1 MPPKRAH
8 DTDHFELRS
17 PHTLTIKDLVTII
30 SMAIS
35 LALAWG
41 VFDTRITVLEKEAIA
56 FQSAS
61 SREQSDIG
69 DINSQL
75 RRLELRV
82 QDDGHFIDDLYRD
95 LKKPVPRHTDT
106 RD

>member
-1 MPPKRAH
+1 MPVKRTH
-8 DTDHFELRS
+8 DTDGFELRS
-17 PHTLTIKDLVTII
+17 PHILTIKDLVTII

-41 VFDTRITVLEKEAIA
+41 VFDTRITVLEKETIALQAI
-56 FQSAS
+56 SA
-61 SREQSDIG
+61 RQQSDIS
-69 DINSQL
+69 DVNSQL
-75 RRLELRV
+75 RKLELRV

-95 LKKPVPRHTDT
+95 LKKAVPRHTDA